1 MARKRTRKQLQAD
14 ENKRKAGRLLRLVL
28 DLAKNSNGL
37 EAMLDAG
44 QQPVESEAKALKAQP
59 LSVAQVS
66 VIDDRGTVMTL
77 AEVPDELIRLEYH
90 KRVRVGRKT
99 ASPSYYC
106 EHCDT
111 IMQRA
116 EYRAHSRIECAAKQ
130 NTGDA
135 NLPSL
140 QDTVTFKRHIPDHV
154 PWVGKGWDVP
164 RSLST
169 SGYLA
174 RSQRKSL
181 AL

>member
-1 MARKRTRKQLQAD
+1 MARKRSRKQLQAD
-14 ENKRKAGRLLRLVL
+14 ENKRKSARLLRLVL

-140 QDTVTFKRHIPDHV
+140 RYIATYTGHV
-154 PWVGKGWDVP
+154 NTESQPFPPGFGMC
-164 RSLST
+164 RALAT
-169 SGYLA
+169 AGYLA
-174 RSQRKSL
+174 QAQRKSL